1 MENNTLIE
9 QEALE
14 TIEELFEDFKIFSED
29 FNTSHF
35 GFLLMTFILSLKP
48 EKWDEPEISY
58 EKFCEAL
65 KLVKNNKGIQRIF
78 QIKEEY

>member
-1 MENNTLIE
+1 MNE
-9 QEALE
+9 QLALE
-14 TIEELFEDFKIFSED
+14 TIQQLYEDFKIFNED

-58 EKFCEAL
+58 EKFCQAL
-65 KLVKNNKGIQRIF
+65 ALIKNNKGIQELF
-78 QIKEEY
+78 KYKEN